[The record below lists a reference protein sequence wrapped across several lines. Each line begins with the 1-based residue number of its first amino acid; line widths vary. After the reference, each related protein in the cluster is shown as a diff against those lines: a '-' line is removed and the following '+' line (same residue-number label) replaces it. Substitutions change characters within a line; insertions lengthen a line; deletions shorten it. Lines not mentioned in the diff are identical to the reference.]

1 MGIFSKIK
9 RGFKKIVKG
18 IGKRIKKVAK
28 GIGKVL
34 GKIAKPF
41 QKLGI
46 LGQIALSFIMPWA
59 VGGIMK
65 GMGYLASS
73 SFGTFASGL
82 AGKSNLFLKAAGKL
96 AQGINF
102 GAAKI
107 NQAYTFISDGI
118 SKGLDWVGEQGAKLK
133 KGIANRFDA
142 AKEWVTGTP
151 TYSDDGIL
159 LATEQKELFA
169 GDDIF
174 ADVKQKVLDDEA
186 LKKQGLDRATIA
198 KELDDIRKGGDVV
211 HLAPDA
217 PNILK
222 TIKSKGTNLI
232 GDELVSEMARDKVT
246 TNLLTA
252 QGDRLIGAGNKAAA
266 AVFTMDTAKNEIVKA
281 AEQQE
286 AAGYRPSYEEG
297 PTVAYLEV
305 TPEKVTRDMDF
316 SVKSQGG
323 QYMGPADSA
332 IVVDTYAETMKRY
345 GMDAAGASI
354 TF

>member
-9 RGFKKIVKG
+9 RGLKKIVKKVG
-18 IGKRIKKVAK
+18 RGIKKVAK

-82 AGKSNLFLKAAGKL
+82 AADGNLFIKAAGKL

-133 KGIANRFDA
+133 KGITNKFDA

-174 ADVKQKVLDDEA
+174 ANVKQTVLDDEA
-186 LKKQGLDRATIA
+186 LKKQGLDRATMS
-198 KELDDIRKGGDVV
+198 KEVFDLIDKAPEGTSFQNLKLDPK
-211 HLAPDA
+211 LS
-217 PNILK
+217 K
-222 TIKSKGTNLI
+222 TITSKGTNLV

-266 AVFTMDTAKNEIVKA
+266 AVFTTDTAKSEIIKA
-281 AEQQE
+281 AEQQKE
-286 AAGYRPSYEEG
+286 EGYRPSYEEG
-297 PTVAYLEV
+297 PTVSYLEV
-305 TPEKVTRDMDF
+305 TPEKVTRDIDF

-323 QYMGPADSA
+323 QYMSPLDSLQ
-332 IVVDTYAETMKRY
+332 IMENIRY
-345 GMDAAGASI
+345 V
-354 TF
+354 